1 MSKIVVALVAGII
14 FGLGLCVS
22 EMINPTRVIGFLDV
36 FGRWDATL
44 LLVMAAAVTIAGIGF
59 PLVARRAKPILV
71 DKFVV
76 PEKTDIDLRL
86 ITGSVLFGV
95 GWGLAGLCPGPAIAA
110 LASMSPS
117 ILMFVVA
124 MIVGQWLA
132 SRFEG

>member
-1 MSKIVVALVAGII
+1 MSTIVVALVSGII

-44 LLVMAAAVTIAGIGF
+44 LLVMAAAVTVAGIGF
-59 PLVARRAKPILV
+59 PWVARRAKPVLA

-76 PEKTDIDLRL
+76 PEKTNIDLRL

-110 LASMSPS
+110 LASMSPP
-117 ILMFVVA
+117 ILMFVAA
-124 MIVGQWLA
+124 MIGGQWLA
-132 SRFEG
+132 SRFE

>member
-1 MSKIVVALVAGII
+1 MSTIVVALVSGII

-44 LLVMAAAVTIAGIGF
+44 LLVMAAAVTVAGIGF
-59 PLVARRAKPILV
+59 PLVARRAKPILA

-110 LASMSPS
+110 LASMSPP
-117 ILMFVVA
+117 ILMFVAA
-124 MIVGQWLA
+124 MIGGQWLA
-132 SRFEG
+132 SRFE

>member
-44 LLVMAAAVTIAGIGF
+44 LLVMAAAVTVAGIGF
-59 PLVARRAKPILV
+59 PLVARRAKPILA

-76 PEKTDIDLRL
+76 PEKTDVDLRL

-95 GWGLAGLCPGPAIAA
+95 GWGLAGLCPGSAIAA
-110 LASMSPS
+110 LASMSPP
-117 ILMFVVA
+117 ILMFVAA
-124 MIVGQWLA
+124 MIGGQWFA
-132 SRFEG
+132 SRFE